1 MTAPD
6 RAGASGPDRAWP
18 TTGTELK
25 HRWSVG
31 HNYLAGITAGD
42 WWRLLRENHFDVDAA
57 YWHRAAVVTALS
69 LVNSVH
75 RWREGR
81 RWNDAIRSTEITRP
95 PLFVLGHWRSG
106 TTHLHNLLAQDT
118 AQFAFANTY
127 QVINPHTFL
136 TTEAVNT
143 RLFASLLPPTR
154 PMDAMALSF
163 QSPQEDEFAPCLM
176 TLKSP
181 YIGVSFPH
189 REDAYAQY
197 LSFRDASPADIA
209 EWKAAF
215 RWFLQKLTLKYG
227 RALLLKSPTHT
238 ARVRLLLELFPD
250 ARFVHIH
257 RHPYEVFQS
266 FQHYYDTATWY
277 TYLQRPNRSAIDDRI
292 LSRYTEIHDALLADL
307 PRIPAGRFHELR
319 FDDLERDPV
328 GQIATLYEQLG
339 LSGFAQCEPQLAAH
353 VATLRGYERNQF
365 PPLAAAVRAR
375 VAHEWHRSFE
385 RWGYRA

>member
-1 MTAPD
+1 M
-6 RAGASGPDRAWP
+6 P
-18 TTGTELK
+18 TQPVVLK

-42 WWRLLRENHFDVDAA
+42 WWRLLRENDFDIDPA
-57 YWHRAAVVTALS
+57 YWHRAAVVTSLS
-69 LVNSVH
+69 LINSLH
-75 RWREGR
+75 RWRESR
-81 RWNDAIRSTEITRP
+81 RWDADIARTEISHP

-136 TTEAVNT
+136 TTENLNT
-143 RLFASLLPPTR
+143 RLFASLVPRTR

-181 YIGVSFPH
+181 YIGVSFPK
-189 REDAYAQY
+189 REDAYEQY
-197 LSFRDASPADIA
+197 LSFRDASPEDVAA
-209 EWKAAF
+209 WKAAF
-215 RWFLQKLTLKYG
+215 VWFLKKLTLKYR
-227 RALLLKSPTHT
+227 RALILKSPAHT
-238 ARVRLLLELFPD
+238 ARVRLLLEMFPD

-277 TYLQRPNRSAIDDRI
+277 TYLQRPDRDAIDGRI
-292 LSRYTEIHDALLADL
+292 LERYTKMHDALLADL
-307 PRIPAGRFHELR
+307 PLVPEGRFHEVR
-319 FDDLERDPV
+319 FDDLERDPIKV
-328 GQIATLYEQLG
+328 MSTLYERLG
-339 LSGFAQCEPQLAAH
+339 LSGFDRCEPQIAAYI
-353 VATLRGYERNQF
+353 ATLRGYERNQF
-365 PPLAAAVRAR
+365 SPLSPELRER
-375 VAHEWHRSFE
+375 VAVAWRRSFE